1 MVRGATETG
10 SVISI
15 DFMQRRAL
23 LISMIVAIAALSVA
37 CTSSDSDATTSSTTD
52 APVTT
57 MAVSQDSQPDTDST
71 TTTAQ
76 PKSILTA
83 PEYKIVDR
91 IQGEGEG
98 EGDTVIV
105 LLDPATY
112 DSLTDLD
119 LYDLIAEIVELFP
132 PVAVV
137 HVVDDEPAANVV
149 GDPDASEADRE
160 AVAMNYLARLDNG
173 FNITYLGP
181 FASSGTAVLGS

>member
-1 MVRGATETG
+1 MRLSA
-10 SVISI
+10 
-15 DFMQRRAL
+15 Q
-23 LISMIVAIAALSVA
+23 LILVTVAVAAFSAA
-37 CTSSDSDATTSSTTD
+37 CTSADSDATTSSTAD

-57 MAVSQDSQPDTDST
+57 LVTTQDTQPDTDTT
-71 TTTAQ
+71 TTTAA
-76 PKSILTA
+76 PKSILT
-83 PEYKIVDR
+83 PPGYKIVDR
-91 IQGEGEG
+91 IPGEG
-98 EGDTVIV
+98 EGDTVVV

-137 HVVDDEPAANVV
+137 HVVDDAQAGNVV

-160 AVAMNYLARLDNG
+160 AIAMNYLARLDNG
-173 FNITYLGP
+173 FKITYLGP

>member
-1 MVRGATETG
+1 MT
-10 SVISI
+10 
-15 DFMQRRAL
+15 
-23 LISMIVAIAALSVA
+23 VAIAALSVS
-37 CTSSDSDATTSSTTD
+37 CTSSGSDVTTSSTTD

-57 MAVSQDSQPDTDST
+57 MPASQDSQSVAEST
-71 TTTAQ
+71 TTSA
-76 PKSILTA
+76 PLKSILSA

-91 IQGEGEG
+91 IEGEGEG

-112 DSLTDLD
+112 VSLTDLD

-137 HVVDDEPAANVV
+137 HVVDDAVAANVV
-149 GDPDASEADRE
+149 GNPDASEADRE
-160 AVAMNYLARLDNG
+160 GVAMNYLARLDNG